1 MLNIDG
7 DQISIGIDLDQGGR
21 LASLQWR
28 DMQFV
33 VPFNG
38 DVEVM
43 KDLEGNE
50 MRNEDGSIAMLDET
64 GLPAIQNNLYA

>member
-28 DMQFV
+28 DMEFV
-33 VPFNG
+33 LPFRG
-38 DVEVM
+38 QSTPGV
-43 KDLEGNE
+43 
-50 MRNEDGSIAMLDET
+50 
-64 GLPAIQNNLYA
+64 GLPWLPLLGE

>member
-7 DQISIGIDLDQGGR
+7 DQISIAIDLDQGGR

-28 DMQFV
+28 DMQFA

-38 DVEVM
+38 DVLRWGWYCM
-43 KDLEGNE
+43 APWAGRIKDG
-50 MRNEDGSIAMLDET
+50 
-64 GLPAIQNNLYA
+64 